1 MTQSITLRDA
11 NQRFARI
18 IRAVEEG
25 SEFVITRRGRPVA
38 RISPALRTAGKLT
51 PEQEAA
57 LAHLESIAAKGYK
70 SDDTPFD
77 RAALYDR

>member
-1 MTQSITLRDA
+1 MTESVSLRDA

-18 IRAVEEG
+18 IRAVEDG
-25 SEFVITRRGRPVA
+25 REFVITRRGRPVA
-38 RISPALRTAGKLT
+38 RISPAASAGGKLT

-57 LAHLESIAAKGYK
+57 LAHLEAIAAKGYR
-70 SDDTPFD
+70 SDEEPFD

>member
-1 MTQSITLRDA
+1 MPESVTLRDA
-11 NQRFARI
+11 NQRFARL

-25 SEFVITRRGRPVA
+25 REFVITRRGRPVA
-38 RISPALRTAGKLT
+38 RISPAAAASGKLT

-57 LAHLESIAAKGYK
+57 LAHLESIAAKGYS